1 MTRDANEG
9 VRAVP
14 VALSGVRRRLDGA
27 TGRAYWKSLEELAG
41 DPAVEEMLRREFP
54 EQASMFDD
62 PLGRRQFLTLMGAS
76 LALAGLTGCTRQP
89 EEKIVPYV
97 KPPEGVVPGRPLFFA
112 TAVLDGGYAKGVLV
126 ESHLGR
132 PTKIEGNPDHPMSL
146 GATDAR
152 GQAAI
157 LDLYDPDRLQ
167 TLMNLGQILPW
178 GSFLASMKSALDA
191 QRPARGAGIRV
202 LTETVTSPT
211 LAAQIK
217 DLLTEFPAAKWH
229 QWEAAGRD
237 AARAGAM
244 AALGRPAETR
254 YRLDAD
260 VVVCLD
266 ADFVTDGPANLRSIR
281 EFTSRRKLEGGQKEM
296 NRLYAVECTPTL
308 AGALADHRLPLR
320 PSEVEEFTK
329 ALAAAVGAGA
339 AAGSASGP
347 GSERAAWI
355 AALAKDLQ
363 AHAGSSVV
371 IPGDY
376 QPPVVHALAHAINA
390 KLGNVG
396 KTVVYAPPVEAS
408 PVDELASLRDL
419 AADMDRGAVALLI
432 VLGGNPVFTAPADLD
447 FAGKMDK
454 VPLRV
459 HLGLHDDETAERC
472 HWQIPQAHLLESW
485 SDARAIDGT
494 VTILQPLIAPLY
506 PAAKSAHEVLAALS
520 ARPESSGYDIVR
532 QHWSTQ
538 GIGGD
543 FETAWKRALHDGV
556 VAGASAPAAPAAVPA
571 GTASDAAAASAPAP
585 GTGLE
590 IAFRPDPCIHDG
602 RYANNGWLQELPK
615 PLTKLTW
622 DNAALMGPETARGLG
637 IDIERDSLGSHTD
650 VVEIRLG
657 GRSVKAPAWIVPGH
671 PEGSL
676 TLHLGYGRT
685 RAGRV
690 GTGIGFNANALRTSA
705 APWWAAGAEVRKT
718 GERYRLACTQD
729 HWSLEGR
736 PAVRSAS
743 LEEYERSPA
752 FAHEMAEEPPPEL
765 TLYPPHKY
773 EGHAWGMSIDLN
785 SCVGCNACM
794 AACVSENNI
803 PVVGKDQ
810 VGRGREMH
818 WIRVDRYYSGDPAKP
833 ASLETH
839 HQPLPCMHCENAPC
853 EVVCPVAATS
863 HSDEGLNDMV
873 YNRCVGTKYCSNNC
887 PYKVRRFNFF
897 LYQDWDTPTFQL
909 MRNPDVSVRSRG
921 VMEKCSYCVQRI
933 ERVRI
938 DARNQGRPIRD
949 GEIKTA
955 CQQACP
961 GEAIVFGDVND
972 PQSRVSRL
980 KAEPRNYGL
989 LAELNTRPRTT
1000 YLASVRNPNPE
1011 IPRE

>member
-1 MTRDANEG
+1 MTRDARDD

-14 VALSGVRRRLDGA
+14 VALSGIRRRLDGA
-27 TGRAYWKSLEELAG
+27 RGRAYWQSLEELAG

-62 PLGRRQFLTLMGAS
+62 PLGRRQFMTLMGAS

-89 EEKIVPYV
+89 VEKVVPYV

-132 PTKIEGNPDHPMSL
+132 PTKIEGNPDHPTSL

-152 GQAAI
+152 GQASI

-167 TLMNLGQILPW
+167 TLMQLGQILPW

-191 QRPARGAGIRV
+191 QRPAQGAGIRL

-217 DLLTEFPAAKWH
+217 ELLTEFPGAKWH

-237 AARAGAM
+237 AARAGAV
-244 AALGRPAETR
+244 AALGRPMDTR

-266 ADFVTDGPANLRSIR
+266 ADFVTDGAANLRSIR
-281 EFTSRRKLEGGQKEM
+281 EFTTRRKLEGDHKQM

-339 AAGSASGP
+339 PAGSASATGP
-347 GSERAAWI
+347 ERAAWI

-376 QPPVVHALAHAINA
+376 QPPAVHALSHAINA

-396 KTVVYAPPVEAS
+396 KTVLYAAPAEAN
-408 PVDELASLRDL
+408 PVDQLASLRDL
-419 AADMDRGAVALLI
+419 AADMDRGAVSMLI

-447 FAGKMDK
+447 FAGRMDK

-459 HLGLHDDETAERC
+459 HLGLHHDETAERC
-472 HWQIPQAHLLESW
+472 HWQIPQAHFLESW
-485 SDARAIDGT
+485 SDARAVDGT

-520 ARPESSGYDIVR
+520 SRPERSGYDIVR
-532 QHWSTQ
+532 EHWSTQ
-538 GIGGD
+538 GMGGD
-543 FETAWKRALHDGV
+543 FETAWKRALHDGL
-556 VAGASAPAAPAAVPA
+556 VAAASAAAVPA
-571 GTASDAAAASAPAP
+571 GTTGPAGGETLAAAPAANS
-585 GTGLE
+585 GLE

-602 RYANNGWLQELPK
+602 RYANNGWLQELPR

-657 GRSVKAPAWIVPGH
+657 GRRVKAPAWIMPGH

-690 GTGIGFNANALRTSA
+690 GTGIGFNANTVRTSA

-736 PAVRSAS
+736 PVVRSAS
-743 LEEYERSPA
+743 LEEYERSPS

-833 ASLETH
+833 ATMETH
-839 HQPLPCMHCENAPC
+839 HQPVPCMHCENAPC

-938 DARNQGRPIRD
+938 DARNQGREIRD

-1011 IPRE
+1011 IPRG